1 MNKQFKSIV
10 QFYIVIFV
18 VSFISDIILNDLS
31 KTNFSEIITT
41 IKPYFANKT
50 IVESGVYAGLTII
63 SALIPTMFTFRLFL
77 GKGKWVPHTIRG
89 LITMLV
95 IAYPI
100 GYIYDMLIDKFQVF
114 GNDLDVYYKKAGA
127 GFWGA
132 VSFEFAIFVTY
143 IIVNVLFR
151 C

>member
-1 MNKQFKSIV
+1 MNKQFKSLL

-18 VSFISDIILNDLS
+18 VSFISDIVLNDLS
-31 KTNFSEIITT
+31 KTNFSQIITA

-50 IVESGVYAGLTII
+50 IVESGVYAGLTIV
-63 SALIPTMFTFRLFL
+63 SALIPTMFVFRLFV
-77 GKGKWVPHTIRG
+77 GQSNWVPHTIRG
-89 LITMLV
+89 LLIMLI

-100 GYIYDMLIDKFQVF
+100 GYIFDIIIDKFKVF
-114 GNDLDVYYKKAGA
+114 GNDLDAYYKIAGA

-143 IIVNVLFR
+143 LIVNVLFR

>member
-1 MNKQFKSIV
+1 MIKQIKTIV

-18 VSFISDIILNDLS
+18 VSFISDIVLNDLS
-31 KTNFSEIITT
+31 KTNFSKIITA

-50 IVESGVYAGLTII
+50 IVESGVYAGLTIL
-63 SALIPTMFTFRLFL
+63 SALIPTMFVFRLFF
-77 GKGKWVPHTIRG
+77 GEGKWIPKTLKG
-89 LITMLV
+89 LLAMLV

-100 GYIYDMLIDKFQVF
+100 GYVYDILIDKFKVF
-114 GNDLDVYYKKAGA
+114 GNDLDAYYRIAGA

-143 IIVNVLFR
+143 LIVNVLFR

>member
-1 MNKQFKSIV
+1 MNKQFKSLL
-10 QFYIVIFV
+10 QFYIVIFT
-18 VSFISDIILNDLS
+18 VSFISDIVLNDLS
-31 KTNFSEIITT
+31 KTNFSEIITA

-63 SALIPTMFTFRLFL
+63 SALIPTMFVFRLFM
-77 GKGKWVPHTIRG
+77 GKGIWVPKSMRG
-89 LITMLV
+89 LMTMLV

-100 GYIYDMLIDKFQVF
+100 GYIYDILIYKLKVF
-114 GNDLDVYYKKAGA
+114 ENDLDAYYKKAGA

-132 VSFEFAIFVTY
+132 VSFQFAIFVTY